1 MFAAV
6 SPRPVLSEDDEQHER
21 DARSNLRAIDQRLR
35 SLGDKRQT
43 LIVEMR
49 RLSAEQKALYDQR
62 QAPAAEVERLYQEHN
77 DLGKRLTELRL
88 ERDKARHAVE
98 EAVVALRELK
108 LTFSPGERERP
119 DQIRREIAQ
128 LELKQQTHALP
139 IAEENAL
146 IDHLR
151 QRHKDLKAA
160 EAGAAVA
167 AEHVRLRTEAEARV
181 AAARAEV
188 ERITKLGLEGRA
200 QRDAK
205 MAEVRA
211 KLRDAGDAVAR
222 LRAKGKERAAV
233 MAQIDAVSHE
243 MDGLERDGRRLLG
256 EVRARR
262 EEARRTVRAYAPGRR
277 APSSLVDSAAEA
289 NLQELLKRGKVSLGG

>member
-1 MFAAV
+1 VFPDM
-6 SPRPVLSEDDEQHER
+6 SPRPVLSDDDEQHER
-21 DARSNLRAIDQRLR
+21 DARTNLRAIDMRLR

-49 RLSAEQKALYDQR
+49 RLSAEQKELYDQR

-77 DLGKRLTELRL
+77 DMGRRLSDLRL
-88 ERDKARHAVE
+88 EREKARRAVE
-98 EAVVALRELK
+98 EAIVALRELK
-108 LTFSPGERERP
+108 LTISPGERERP

-128 LELKQQTHALP
+128 LEMRQQTHALP
-139 IAEENAL
+139 LPEENAL

-151 QRHKDLKAA
+151 QRHKDLKAS

-167 AEHVRLRTEAEARV
+167 TEHARLRAEAEARV
-181 AAARAEV
+181 NAARAELDRV
-188 ERITKLGLEGRA
+188 TKLGLEGRA
-200 QRDAK
+200 ERDAK
-205 MAEVRA
+205 MAAVRS
-211 KLRDAGDAVAR
+211 KLKDAGDAVAR

-233 MAQIDAVSHE
+233 MDQIDAISHE
-243 MDGLERDGRRLLG
+243 MDGLERDGHRLLG

-262 EEARRTVRAYAPGRR
+262 EEARKTVRAYAPGRR
-277 APSSLVDSAAEA
+277 PPTSMVDSAAEA

>member
-1 MFAAV
+1 MFPDV
-6 SPRPVLSEDDEQHER
+6 SPRPVLSDDDEQHER
-21 DARSNLRAIDQRLR
+21 DARTNLRAIDMRLR
-35 SLGDKRQT
+35 SLGDKRQA
-43 LIVEMR
+43 LIIEMR

-77 DLGKRLTELRL
+77 DMGRRLSELRL
-88 ERDKARHAVE
+88 EREKARHAVE

-108 LTFSPGERERP
+108 LTIAPGERERP

-128 LELKQQTHALP
+128 LEMRQQTHALP
-139 IAEENAL
+139 LPEENAL

-167 AEHVRLRTEAEARV
+167 TEHARLRAEAEARV
-181 AAARAEV
+181 AVARTEV
-188 ERITKLGLEGRA
+188 ERVTKLGLEARA
-200 QRDAK
+200 ERDAK
-205 MAEVRA
+205 MGAVRS
-211 KLRDAGDAVAR
+211 KLKDAGDAVAR

-233 MAQIDAVSHE
+233 MDQIDAISHE

-262 EEARRTVRAYAPGRR
+262 EEARKTVRAYAPGRR
-277 APSSLVDSAAEA
+277 PPTSMVDSAAEA

>member
-1 MFAAV
+1 M
-6 SPRPVLSEDDEQHER
+6 SPRPVLSDDDEQHER
-21 DARSNLRAIDQRLR
+21 DARTNLRAIDMRLR

-49 RLSAEQKALYDQR
+49 RLSAEQKELYDQR

-77 DLGKRLTELRL
+77 DMGRRLSDLRL
-88 ERDKARHAVE
+88 EREKARRAVE
-98 EAVVALRELK
+98 EAIVALRELK
-108 LTFSPGERERP
+108 LTISPGERERP

-128 LELKQQTHALP
+128 LEMRQQTHALP
-139 IAEENAL
+139 LPEENAL

-151 QRHKDLKAA
+151 QRHKDLKAS

-167 AEHVRLRTEAEARV
+167 TEHARLRAEAEARV
-181 AAARAEV
+181 NAARAELDRV
-188 ERITKLGLEGRA
+188 TKLGLEGRA
-200 QRDAK
+200 ERDAK
-205 MAEVRA
+205 MAAVRS
-211 KLRDAGDAVAR
+211 KLKDAGDAVAR

-233 MAQIDAVSHE
+233 MDQIDAISHE
-243 MDGLERDGRRLLG
+243 MDGLERDGHRLLG

-262 EEARRTVRAYAPGRR
+262 EEARKTVRAYAPGRR
-277 APSSLVDSAAEA
+277 PPTSMVDSAAEA

>member
-1 MFAAV
+1 V
-6 SPRPVLSEDDEQHER
+6 PPRPVLSEDDEQHER
-21 DARSNLRAIDQRLR
+21 DARSSLRAIDLRLR
-35 SLGDKRQT
+35 SLGEKRRT
-43 LIVEMR
+43 LIAEMR

-62 QAPAAEVERLYQEHN
+62 QAPAAEVERLYQEHG
-77 DLGKRLTELRL
+77 DLGKRLTELRG
-88 ERDKARHAVE
+88 EREKARLAVE
-98 EAVVALRELK
+98 GAVVALRELR
-108 LTFSPGERERP
+108 LTIAPGERERP

-128 LELKQQTHALP
+128 LELKQQTHAMP
-139 IAEENAL
+139 VAEENAL

-167 AEHVRLRTEAEARV
+167 AEHARLRAEAEARV
-181 AAARAEV
+181 TAARAEV
-188 ERITKLGLEGRA
+188 DRVTKLGLETRA

-211 KLRDAGDAVAR
+211 KLVDAGGAVAR

-233 MAQIDAVSHE
+233 MDQIDAVSRE
-243 MDGLERDGRRLLG
+243 MDTLERDGRRLLG

-262 EEARRTVRAYAPGRR
+262 EEARKTVRAYAPGRR
-277 APSSLVDSAAEA
+277 PPSSAVDSAAEA

>member
-1 MFAAV
+1 MP
-6 SPRPVLSEDDEQHER
+6 PRPVLSDDDEQHER

-35 SLGDKRQT
+35 TLADKRQT
-43 LIVEMR
+43 LIAEMR

-62 QAPAAEVERLYQEHN
+62 QTPAAEVEKLYQEHH
-77 DLGKRLTELRL
+77 DLGRRLTELRA
-88 ERDKARHAVE
+88 EREKARRAVE

-108 LTFSPGERERP
+108 LTIAPGERERP

-139 IAEENAL
+139 LSEENAL

-188 ERITKLGLEGRA
+188 DRVTKLGLAARA
-200 QRDAK
+200 ERDAK
-205 MAEVRA
+205 MAEVRS
-211 KLRDAGDAVAR
+211 KLVDAGTAVAR
-222 LRAKGKERAAV
+222 LRAKGKERAGV

-277 APSSLVDSAAEA
+277 PPTSAVDSAAEA